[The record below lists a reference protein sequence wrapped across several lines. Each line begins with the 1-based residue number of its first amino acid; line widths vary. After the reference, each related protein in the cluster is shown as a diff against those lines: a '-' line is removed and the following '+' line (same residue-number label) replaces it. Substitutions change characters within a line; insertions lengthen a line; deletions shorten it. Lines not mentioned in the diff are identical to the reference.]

1 MRAIQTHVAVFVI
14 VITSAVFSQT
24 VGGKSQS
31 ASGTG
36 GRSSAA
42 STSTLPK
49 DVYSDS
55 RNRLPLIKRENLDER
70 GKKVYDESVADP
82 RSLAGLQGPAGIH
95 LYSPR
100 LAESVRVGNQYLRFQ
115 TDLGRRLSELAIL
128 ITARELDQQ
137 FEWTAHEP
145 AALAAGLEQGII
157 DVVKYRRQVAALGE
171 KEAVVVQLGREIFG
185 RRRVS
190 PDTFA
195 RGLKLFGEKGIV
207 DLVSLMGEYSATAAL
222 LTTFDQQL
230 QPGQKPLLPVP

>member
-1 MRAIQTHVAVFVI
+1 MRAMQTHVAVVVI
-14 VITSAVFSQT
+14 VVTSAVFSRT
-24 VGGKSQS
+24 VGGTSQS
-31 ASGTG
+31 ASGAG
-36 GRSSAA
+36 GRSSEA
-42 STSTLPK
+42 STLPK

-70 GKKVYDESVADP
+70 GKQVYDESVADP

-128 ITARELDQQ
+128 VTARELDQQ

-157 DVVKYRRQVAALGE
+157 DVVKYRRQVTTLGK
-171 KEAVVVQLGREIFG
+171 KEAAVVQLGREIFG

-195 RGLKLFGEKGIV
+195 RALKLFGEKGVV

-230 QPGQKPLLPVP
+230 HAGQKPLLPLP